1 MDKRDMH
8 PTFCYF
14 TKAYK
19 TVQRQ
24 KTSIHL
30 KNTHTDIVSQLTLK
44 VHMYMYLIVLEEKK
58 VNITKSS
65 VIVTIGIMKIK
76 DK

>member
-1 MDKRDMH
+1 
-8 PTFCYF
+8 
-14 TKAYK
+14 
-19 TVQRQ
+19 
-24 KTSIHL
+24 
-30 KNTHTDIVSQLTLK
+30 
-44 VHMYMYLIVLEEKK
+44 MYLIILEEKK